1 MIELKSVRQALLVS
15 EHMSF
20 RRAASALG
28 VRPSAVSR
36 RVRALEDEVGVSF
49 FERHNGGV
57 RVTTAGRW
65 FLERAHAALCELD
78 YAVKSA
84 MKAGQGAEG
93 FLRIGIF
100 SSLASLFPRLAIR
113 AFARQN
119 NGVDVDVSE
128 GAPKVHIARVR
139 ERRLDVAF
147 VTGVPSIPDCDTQ
160 QFWSERVF
168 VILPAEHRLAGQPDV
183 HWDELR
189 DEHFIVSRQE
199 PGPEIHDYVIRK
211 LADLGHHPSVTRYD
225 VGRENL
231 INLVGLGFGISLTSE
246 ATVATRYPDV
256 VFRPIEG
263 EDDILPFSAVW
274 SPNNDN
280 PALRRFLALM
290 RAMAEGRP
298 LPATD

>member
-1 MIELKSVRQALLVS
+1 MIELKDLKQAVLVS
-15 EHMSF
+15 EHLSF
-20 RRAASALG
+20 RRTAATLNMH
-28 VRPSAVSR
+28 PSAISR
-36 RVRALEDEVGVSF
+36 SVRALEDQLGVSL
-49 FERHNGGV
+49 FERHNSGV

-65 FLERAHAALCELD
+65 FLERARAALCELD

-100 SSLASLFPRLAIR
+100 SSLASLFPRLAIG

-119 NGVDVDVSE
+119 NGVDVDVAE
-128 GAPKVHIARVR
+128 GAPNAHIARVR
-139 ERRLDVAF
+139 ERCLDIAF
-147 VTGVPSIPDCDTQ
+147 VTGVPSITDCDTQ

-168 VILPAEHRLAGQPDV
+168 VVLPAEHGLVGQLGV
-183 HWDELR
+183 RWDELR

-274 SPNNDN
+274 SPSNDN

>member
-100 SSLASLFPRLAIR
+100 SSLASLFPRLAI
-113 AFARQN
+113 
-119 NGVDVDVSE
+119 G
-128 GAPKVHIARVR
+128 
-139 ERRLDVAF
+139 AF
-147 VTGVPSIPDCDTQ
+147 VALWKYRAAST
-160 QFWSERVF
+160 
-168 VILPAEHRLAGQPDV
+168 
-183 HWDELR
+183 
-189 DEHFIVSRQE
+189 
-199 PGPEIHDYVIRK
+199 
-211 LADLGHHPSVTRYD
+211 
-225 VGRENL
+225 
-231 INLVGLGFGISLTSE
+231 
-246 ATVATRYPDV
+246 
-256 VFRPIEG
+256 
-263 EDDILPFSAVW
+263 SAVW
-274 SPNNDN
+274 PRQSSCPPHSDRELCCVRRP
-280 PALRRFLALM
+280 PAPPGRARSGMHAPGPGCSGEFVSVFAGLM
-290 RAMAEGRP
+290 RYEQDAGNLDQADSRCNRVGSRACRP
-298 LPATD
+298 DST

>member
-1 MIELKSVRQALLVS
+1 
-15 EHMSF
+15 MSF
-20 RRAASALG
+20 RRAAALDVG
-28 VRPSAVSR
+28 PSAVSR
-36 RVRALEDEVGVSF
+36 RIRALEDELGVSL

-57 RVTTAGRW
+57 RITAAGRR
-65 FLERAHAALCELD
+65 FLNRVGIALSEMD
-78 YAVKSA
+78 YAIKSA
-84 MKAGQGAEG
+84 SSSGRGAEG

-100 SSLASLFPRLAIR
+100 SSLASLFPRAAI
-113 AFARQN
+113 ATF
-119 NGVDVDVSE
+119 VEKHPEIDVDVTE
-128 GAPKVHIARVR
+128 GAPRTHIARVR
-139 ERRLDVAF
+139 ERGLDIAL
-147 VTGVPSIPDCDTQ
+147 VTGHPSIPDCDTQ

-168 VILPAEHRLAGQPDV
+168 VVLPAGHRLSVLETVSWND
-183 HWDELR
+183 LR

-211 LADLGHHPSVTRYD
+211 LADLGHHPSVGRYD

-246 ATVATRYPDV
+246 ATVATAYPDV

-263 EDDILPFSAVW
+263 EDDVLPFSAVW
-274 SPNNDN
+274 SPSNDN